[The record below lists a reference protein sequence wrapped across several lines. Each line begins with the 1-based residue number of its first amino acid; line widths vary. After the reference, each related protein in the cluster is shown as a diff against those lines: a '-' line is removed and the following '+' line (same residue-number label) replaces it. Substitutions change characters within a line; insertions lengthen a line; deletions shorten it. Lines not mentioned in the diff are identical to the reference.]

1 MKKADRLALAEA
13 YREQWWVRVLLACE
27 HDKLGLILRAALML
41 PTQDP
46 PWLGPSAIISEDG
59 YVLSN
64 YVDEHNR
71 MQFAARVCTVQE
83 LVDNLCRMC
92 ESLAL
97 EETESKRLFEAVRQ
111 WIKLDARPN
120 TEQPEDRVPEEYRR
134 TVH

>member
-1 MKKADRLALAEA
+1 M
-13 YREQWWVRVLLACE
+13 
-27 HDKLGLILRAALML
+27 
-41 PTQDP
+41 
-46 PWLGPSAIISEDG
+46 
-59 YVLSN
+59 
-64 YVDEHNR
+64 
-71 MQFAARVCTVQE
+71 QE